1 MKGQRDTASFV
12 LRFTQDLWKDDVGDP
27 RVEWRGHIR
36 RVQDGEEL
44 RFTDITEAM
53 TFIQNSLLDVTM
65 NAVPKEDKNYRE
77 KAMRESLKLWE
88 KFAESY
94 TTLFMEAMQRS
105 VKQSEVFQK
114 QVSEAVEQAMKP
126 WWLMGLPM
134 PTTAPHRE
142 PVAEAPTTP
151 AATQPAKAQSTN
163 TPPSSTASTTELQL
177 LQTLAAL
184 QAQIQQ
190 LNDKVDQIEAQSPER
205 TTTTKRLRKATL

>member
-12 LRFTQDLWKDDVGDP
+12 LRFTQDLWKDDGGDP

-65 NAVPKEDKNYRE
+65 NAVPKEDKGYRE

-94 TTLFMEAMQRS
+94 TTLFVEAMQRS

-114 QVSEAVEQAMKP
+114 QVTEAVEQAIKP
-126 WWLMGLPM
+126 WWLMGLPKP
-134 PTTAPHRE
+134 PTATAP
-142 PVAEAPTTP
+142 
-151 AATQPAKAQSTN
+151 S
-163 TPPSSTASTTELQL
+163 TPPPTAPQSQNSTSSTEHQL
-177 LQTLAAL
+177 LNTLAAL
-184 QAQIQQ
+184 QSQLQQ
-190 LNDKVDQIEAQSPER
+190 LNEKVDQLEAQQTEPPAP
-205 TTTTKRLRKATL
+205 TKRPRKTQQAR

>member
-12 LRFTQDLWKDDVGDP
+12 LRFTQDLWKDDGGDP

-65 NAVPKEDKNYRE
+65 NAVPKEDKGYRE

-94 TTLFMEAMQRS
+94 TALFVEAMQRS

-114 QVSEAVEQAMKP
+114 QVTEAVEQAMKP
-126 WWLMGLPM
+126 WWLMGLPK
-134 PTTAPHRE
+134 
-142 PVAEAPTTP
+142 PVAPPTPSTP
-151 AATQPAKAQSTN
+151 PQS
-163 TPPSSTASTTELQL
+163 TPPSAPPKAQTSSSATERQL
-177 LQTLAAL
+177 LETLAAL
-184 QAQIQQ
+184 QSQIQQ
-190 LNDKVDQIEAQSPER
+190 LNDKVDQIEAQQTGP
-205 TTTTKRLRKATL
+205 TKRLRKTTPEV

>member
-12 LRFTQDLWKDDVGDP
+12 LRFTQDLWKDDGGDP

-65 NAVPKEDKNYRE
+65 NAVPKEDKGYRE

-94 TTLFMEAMQRS
+94 TALFVEAMQRS

-114 QVSEAVEQAMKP
+114 QVTEAVEQAIRP
-126 WWLMGLPM
+126 WWLMGLPK
-134 PTTAPHRE
+134 PTAP
-142 PVAEAPTTP
+142 PPPSTSP
-151 AATQPAKAQSTN
+151 KAQTST
-163 TPPSSTASTTELQL
+163 SATERQL
-177 LQTLAAL
+177 LETLAAL
-184 QAQIQQ
+184 QSQIQQ
-190 LNDKVDQIEAQSPER
+190 LNDKVDQLEAQQTGP
-205 TTTTKRLRKATL
+205 TKRLRKTPQEV

>member
-1 MKGQRDTASFV
+1 
-12 LRFTQDLWKDDVGDP
+12 
-27 RVEWRGHIR
+27 
-36 RVQDGEEL
+36 
-44 RFTDITEAM
+44 M

-134 PTTAPHRE
+134 PTAAARTEAVTAP
-142 PVAEAPTTP
+142 PP
-151 AATQPAKAQSTN
+151 QPATN
-163 TPPSSTASTTELQL
+163 TTEVQL

-184 QAQIQQ
+184 QSQIQQ
-190 LNDKVDQIEAQSPER
+190 LNDKVDQLETQSPAR
-205 TTTTKRLRKATL
+205 PAQIRGTRKATERG

>member
-36 RVQDGEEL
+36 RVKDGEEL

-134 PTTAPHRE
+134 PTVAARTE
-142 PVAEAPTTP
+142 PVSAPPPPPQPTT
-151 AATQPAKAQSTN
+151 
-163 TPPSSTASTTELQL
+163 STTEVQL

-184 QAQIQQ
+184 QSQIQQ
-190 LNDKVDQIEAQSPER
+190 LNDKVDQLETQSPARPAQTRR
-205 TTTTKRLRKATL
+205 TRKATEQG

>member
-12 LRFTQDLWKDDVGDP
+12 LRFTQDLWKDDGGDP

-65 NAVPKEDKNYRE
+65 NAVPKEDKGYRE

-94 TTLFMEAMQRS
+94 TALFVEAMQRS

-114 QVSEAVEQAMKP
+114 QISEAVEQAIKP
-126 WWLMGLPM
+126 WWLMGLPK
-134 PTTAPHRE
+134 
-142 PVAEAPTTP
+142 PVAPPTPSTP
-151 AATQPAKAQSTN
+151 PPASPKAQTST
-163 TPPSSTASTTELQL
+163 SATERQL
-177 LQTLAAL
+177 LETLAAL
-184 QAQIQQ
+184 QSQIQQ
-190 LNDKVDQIEAQSPER
+190 LNDKVDQLEAQQTGP
-205 TTTTKRLRKATL
+205 TKRLRKTPQEV

>member
-134 PTTAPHRE
+134 PTAAARTEAVTAP
-142 PVAEAPTTP
+142 PP
-151 AATQPAKAQSTN
+151 QPATN
-163 TPPSSTASTTELQL
+163 TTEVQL

-184 QAQIQQ
+184 QSQIQQ
-190 LNDKVDQIEAQSPER
+190 LNDKVDQLETQSPAR
-205 TTTTKRLRKATL
+205 PAQIRGTRKATERG